1 MGMRLA
7 ELRTT
12 SCVID
17 PADLLAP
24 SSSRFPENLPLLD
37 TEETTESPE
46 VGRDETGL
54 AEGEAEG
61 AIDELGALI
70 AEGRRLGSL
79 VGLQVLTIMGLTEAG
94 SREGP
99 VVGVGEGNVVVGAAD
114 GLAVGSVES
123 FEFVGREMVVVGES
137 VDGAKDPGLTVRLT
151 VVGWREGVV
160 GSALVDGMVGL
171 VVVESV
177 GMVEGGTAVVGM
189 GLGESEGG

>member
-123 FEFVGREMVVVGES
+123 FEFVGREMDVVGES
-137 VDGAKDPGLTVRLT
+137 VDPGLTVRLT